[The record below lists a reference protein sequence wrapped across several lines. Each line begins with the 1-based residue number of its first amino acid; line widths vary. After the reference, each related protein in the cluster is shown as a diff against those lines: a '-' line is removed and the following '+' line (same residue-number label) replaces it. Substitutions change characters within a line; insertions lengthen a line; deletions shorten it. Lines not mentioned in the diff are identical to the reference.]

1 MDAIGLWRHPE
12 YLSKKEQ
19 RTARDDP
26 REIMPSCIVKVYN
39 ITLHSQDVR
48 RRYPNPPDVPYAD
61 YSSTFDCN
69 EEDTAST

>member
-26 REIMPSCIVKVYN
+26 REIMPSCIVK
-39 ITLHSQDVR
+39 DVR

-69 EEDTAST
+69 EEDTASI